1 VVVKVKSNF
10 VMEDKMKVNLPG
22 AIIDLPSLTDKDE
35 DDILEFGLK
44 KDIDMVC
51 CSFVRKASDVEYV
64 RNVLGQKGAHVK
76 VISKIENNEAL
87 HNFDEILAESDGV
100 CICRADLALEIPP
113 EKVFI
118 AQKWMT
124 EKANLAAKPVI
135 IATQM
140 FESMINSAR
149 PTRSEASD
157 VSNAVLDGVDACLL
171 NDETVIGD
179 YPINA
184 VSMLAKCCVE
194 AEKTI
199 DYRKA
204 FNDLKLYSPA
214 PYGTA
219 ESVSCAAVAAVL
231 DLKVDL
237 IIVLTESGKLARL
250 VSKYRPEVPILCCS
264 SNNNVVMSMTCQ
276 RGVNACLTKA
286 DLSIDN
292 QI

>member
-1 VVVKVKSNF
+1 VIVKVKSRF
-10 VMEDKMKVNLPG
+10 IMTDKMKINLPG

-44 KDIDMVC
+44 QNIDMVC
-51 CSFVRKASDVEYV
+51 CSFVRKSSDVEYV
-64 RNVLGQKGAHVK
+64 RNVLGQKGANVK
-76 VISKIENNEAL
+76 IISKIETNEAL
-87 HNFDEILAESDGV
+87 HNFDDILAESDGV
-100 CICRADLALEIPP
+100 MICRADLALEIPP

-118 AQKWMT
+118 AQKWMI
-124 EKANLAAKPVI
+124 EKANLAAKPVM
-135 IATQM
+135 IANQV
-140 FESMINSAR
+140 FDSMVSQAR
-149 PTRSEASD
+149 PMRSEASD
-157 VSNAVLDGVDACLL
+157 VSNAVLDGVDGIVL

-219 ESVSCAAVAAVL
+219 ESVACAAVSAVL
-231 DLKVDL
+231 DLKVDM
-237 IIVLTESGKLARL
+237 IVVLTETGKLARL

-264 SNNNVVMSMTCQ
+264 SSDNVIRAMNCQ
-276 RGVNACLTKA
+276 RGVMTC
-286 DLSIDN
+286 
-292 QI
+292 